1 MNWLFD
7 KNILIHFHGIQEK
20 HPFLKYFFTVQIY
33 RCPYT
38 KNHVVLR
45 VLSYAQF

>member
-20 HPFLKYFFTVQIY
+20 HPFLKYFL
-33 RCPYT
+33 PYKYIDVFALKIT
-38 KNHVVLR
+38 
-45 VLSYAQF
+45 